1 MTAAHG
7 YGRSV
12 NMLDRSPAPDD
23 TEVLGDI
30 DMHTV
35 LDQLTV
41 R

>member
-7 YGRSV
+7 YGPGV

-30 DMHTV
+30 DMQMV
-35 LDQLTV
+35 VDQLTV